1 MKFHFERSLPYLLV
15 AAAAILWGGIGIFIE
30 ALDRMGFSSMQIVAL
45 RVGSATVMLFAYLLI
60 RNRSL
65 LRIDLSDAYYF
76 FGTGVLS
83 IAFFN
88 WCYFTAIKELSLSVA
103 VILLYS
109 GPAFVVIM
117 SRIFFGEPM
126 TKTKILAL
134 LLTMAGC
141 ALVVELI
148 PIQVQSISWY
158 GILVG
163 LGSGFGYALYS
174 MFGKMAQ
181 KKYATL
187 TILFYTFLTASIVM
201 LPLSG
206 ILAPQNI
213 ALIDRTAFL
222 WTLGLGLLPTV
233 LAYLLYTEG
242 LSRIEAGK
250 ASITAL
256 LEPVAATILGVLVFK
271 EVLSIGQIAGIV
283 LVIVA
288 VVMIQLREAVGR
300 LYRKYQY

>member
-65 LRIDLSDAYYF
+65 LRIDLSDAHYF
-76 FGTGVLS
+76 LGTGVLS

-88 WCYFTAIKELSLSVA
+88 WCYFTAIKELSVSVA

-134 LLTMAGC
+134 LLTIAGC

-158 GILVG
+158 GILMG

-213 ALIDRTAFL
+213 SLIDGPAFL

-283 LVIVA
+283 LVIVS